1 MMSRVEMLA
10 EIQRCQRE
18 PVTVS
23 SIERLA
29 CLYIVLD
36 HMQAERVDSIAD
48 PEEKPRSIG
57 DTDFLRCVESKDS
70 ASAWKIMD
78 ELMSVL
84 RVTSPRLYEGVM
96 EKLAQ

>member
-1 MMSRVEMLA
+1 
-10 EIQRCQRE
+10 
-18 PVTVS
+18 
-23 SIERLA
+23 
-29 CLYIVLD
+29 
-36 HMQAERVDSIAD
+36 MQAESSDHIPD
-48 PEEKPRSIG
+48 PKERHKPIG